1 LTPLGSYPPENH
13 PARVMRAHAVPRKE
27 SPMSLWWSLVILIVA
42 NAATIAAML
51 LVRRRAPEGS
61 YFADGDRASGVFG
74 VLAGGF
80 AIFAGFIIFLAF
92 TSYDQSRSGGE
103 TEALIVE
110 QQFETAQLLPPA
122 TAHRLSG
129 DLVCYAR
136 YVVGQ
141 EWPQMEAGK
150 GGDTVN
156 PWAVALFLGVR
167 SANPTS
173 AGEQNA
179 HSKWLDE
186 TSDRE
191 QARSDRLHGAE
202 GIIPSSVWIVLFL
215 IAAVVFGYMLFFAD
229 SGEGALTQAMLMG
242 SATTVIV
249 LTLLAINAL
258 DDPYGSAVGQ
268 IKPVAMER
276 GLRILDRERAV
287 VHGQGPLPCDAQG
300 TPGSS

>member
-1 LTPLGSYPPENH
+1 
-13 PARVMRAHAVPRKE
+13 
-27 SPMSLWWSLVILIVA
+27 MSLLWSIVILIAA
-42 NAATIAAML
+42 NVATISAML

-61 YFADGDRASGVFG
+61 YFTDGDRASGVFG

-92 TSYDQSRSGGE
+92 TSYDQSRSGAE
-103 TEALIVE
+103 TEALSVV

-122 TAHRLSG
+122 TGHRLAG
-129 DLVCYAR
+129 ALVCYSRA
-136 YVVGQ
+136 VVHR
-141 EWPQMEAGK
+141 EWPQMEEGK
-150 GGDTVN
+150 GGDTIN
-156 PWAVALFLGVR
+156 PWAIALFRGLR
-167 SANPTS
+167 AANPTS

-179 HSKWLDE
+179 YSKWLDQ

-202 GIIPSSVWIVLFL
+202 GIIPTSIWLVLFL
-215 IAAVVFGYMLFFAD
+215 IAAVVFAYMLFFAD
-229 SGEGALTQAMLMG
+229 SGEGAVSQAMLMG

-258 DDPYGSAVGQ
+258 DNPYRDAVGQ

-276 GLRILDRERAV
+276 SLRILESERAV
-287 VHGQGPLPCDAQG
+287 VKDTTPLPCGADGA
-300 TPGSS
+300 PGRS